1 MSTDLFR
8 AAIERLE
15 LENEK
20 LRAENMQLK
29 IAAANSLAYFR
40 SHGIGSGLHG
50 LGVRLMIRKSLEKA
64 A

>member
-1 MSTDLFR
+1 
-8 AAIERLE
+8 
-15 LENEK
+15 
-20 LRAENMQLK
+20 MQLK

-50 LGVRLMIRKSLEKA
+50 LGVRRMIRKSLEKA